1 MSFVLYLAGV
11 VLLACGLAYG
21 AHLAGLGPQWIG
33 AGVVVVLGL
42 GIITAVSRTRS
53 KDPPA

>member
-21 AHLAGLGPQWIG
+21 AHLAGLAPQWIG
-33 AGVVVVLGL
+33 VGVVVVFGL

>member
-21 AHLAGLGPQWIG
+21 AHLAGLVPQWIG
-33 AGVVVVLGL
+33 VGVVVVFGL